1 MMSSVDWVTVVSTVS
16 GAVVALAGTV
26 LAFMLS
32 SRDRRSRDDRADR
45 RHSYLSYILAVEA
58 VHSRL
63 REVGSPH
70 REIADRHAE
79 ARAAITESGIFSAR
93 ETFIVTA
100 NQALLRA
107 GETTLDALMEMY
119 RRVRG
124 GARTNTLAYHEAY
137 HRYAEAIWA
146 LRQVARADLGAAPIS
161 PADVGKES
169 WDSQADCD
177 FCTAQAELARTPL

>member
-1 MMSSVDWVTVVSTVS
+1 MMSGVDWVTVVSTVS

-26 LAFMLS
+26 LAFLLG

-45 RHSYLSYILAVEA
+45 RQSYLTFILAVEA
-58 VHSRL
+58 AHSRL
-63 REVGSPH
+63 REVASPQ
-70 REIADRHAE
+70 REVADRSVE
-79 ARAAITESGIFSAR
+79 ARAAITDSGVFSAR

-100 NQALLRA
+100 NHTLLRA
-107 GETTLDALMEMY
+107 GEETLEALMQTY
-119 RRVRG
+119 RRVRDG
-124 GARTNTLAYHEAY
+124 SRTNSMEYHDAY

-146 LRQVARADLGAAPIS
+146 LRQAARADLGAAPIS

-177 FCTAQAELARTPL
+177 FCQRHAAPAAI